1 MKHIGYD
8 NMYCTQMTS

>member
-8 NMYCTQMTS
+8 KMYCTQMTS